1 MAPGDDT
8 QTRQRPN
15 RWWASAARSG
25 GDRSQRGQI
34 GPPFWVLA
42 ILSLVISVVA
52 AIHGDVRYTLIGL
65 AGAVLCM
72 LLHFGVNAL
81 AREGIRRTSGQK
93 P

>member
-1 MAPGDDT
+1 MTPGDDT
-8 QTRQRPN
+8 RTRRPS

-25 GDRSQRGQI
+25 GDRSQRGQV

-42 ILSLVISVVA
+42 IVSLVIGVVA
-52 AIHGDVRYTLIGL
+52 AIHGDVRYALIGL
-65 AGAVLCM
+65 AGAIGCM

-81 AREGIRRTSGQK
+81 AREGIRRTSGRK